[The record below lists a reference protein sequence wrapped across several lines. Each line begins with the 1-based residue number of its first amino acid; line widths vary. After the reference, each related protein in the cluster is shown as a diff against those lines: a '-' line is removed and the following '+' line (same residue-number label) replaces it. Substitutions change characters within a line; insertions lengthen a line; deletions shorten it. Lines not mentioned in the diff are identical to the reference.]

1 MKIFINFMKTKVLF
15 LVAFFAIAISASAQF
30 NVGVKAGFNASTIA
44 NIDDSKYRPGFHVG
58 LMAQYMV
65 TENFGLESGLYYTT
79 LGVNVEYTD
88 LVEAKMNPSY
98 LQLPITA
105 LYKFQVGEG
114 LSLYPSAGLYLGYG
128 LSGKYKFISKLVPS
142 ESEEFDFFGKEDGE
156 EWSNRFDAGATVG
169 LNLQFN
175 KFIIGLGY
183 DYGFLKINKESGDD
197 GNLFNGNIK
206 VSVGYIF

>member
-1 MKIFINFMKTKVLF
+1 
-15 LVAFFAIAISASAQF
+15 
-30 NVGVKAGFNASTIA
+30 
-44 NIDDSKYRPGFHVG
+44 
-58 LMAQYMV
+58 MAQYMV
-65 TENFGLESGLYYTT
+65 TENFGLESGLYYST
-79 LGVNVEYTD
+79 LGVNTNYKDSYDNTETD
-88 LVEAKMNPSY
+88 VKVSPSY

-105 LYKFQVGEG
+105 LYKFKVGEG

-128 LSGKYKFISKLVPS
+128 IAGKIKSETTGAYSYSGSS
-142 ESEEFDFFGKEDGE
+142 DFFGKDEDGD

-183 DYGFLKINKESGDD
+183 DYGFLKINKESYDD
-197 GNLFNGNIK
+197 GNMLNGNIK

>member
-30 NVGVKAGFNASTIA
+30 NVGVKAGFNASTMT
-44 NIDDSKYRPGFHVG
+44 NVEDSKYRPGFHVG

-65 TENFGLESGLYYTT
+65 TESFGLESGLYYST
-79 LGVNVEYTD
+79 LGVNADHGTAE
-88 LVEAKMNPSY
+88 LKMSPSY

-128 LSGKYKFISKLVPS
+128 IAGKYEFVVESVAS
-142 ESEEFDFFGKEDGE
+142 ESEKSDFFGKEDGY

-183 DYGFLKINKESGDD
+183 DYGFLKINKESADD